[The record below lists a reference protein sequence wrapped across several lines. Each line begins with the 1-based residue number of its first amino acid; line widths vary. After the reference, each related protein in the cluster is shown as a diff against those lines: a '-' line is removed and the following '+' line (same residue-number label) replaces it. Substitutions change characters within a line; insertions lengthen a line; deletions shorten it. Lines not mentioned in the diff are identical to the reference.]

1 VSEPKSPAYGWHGDL
16 LDLDAY
22 LARIGLAGGL
32 APTLPTLR
40 ALVRAHVLTIPFE
53 NLEIVLGRPVLLGVE
68 DLQNKLVRS
77 PRGGYCYEHVSLFAA
92 VLERLGFQ
100 ATGLAARVQVGA
112 GVLRPATHALLRVR
126 VPGSEREWICD
137 VGFGEGQLEPVE
149 LADGAEATGEKWA
162 FRLERLERDGAGRWL
177 LRALRPGGP
186 ADMHAFTLD
195 RRYAID
201 YLVLNH
207 YISTH
212 PRSPFVGRLVV
223 QGVRPEVR
231 HVLHDTALTSSRT
244 DGAVETVRLE
254 PGEVPKTLE
263 EVFGIVLDAE
273 DTARLVARLESGP
286 S

>member
-1 VSEPKSPAYGWHGDL
+1 MGVSETKNPAYGWQGDL

-22 LARIGLAGGL
+22 LARVGVEGDLPP
-32 APTLPTLR
+32 APATLR
-40 ALVRAHVLTIPFE
+40 KLVRAHVLSIPFE
-53 NLEIVLGRPVLLGVE
+53 NLEVVLGRPVLLGVE

-77 PRGGYCYEHVSLFAA
+77 PRGGYCYEHASLFAA

-100 ATGLAARVQVGA
+100 VTGLTARVQVGS

-126 VPGSEREWICD
+126 TPGSEREWICD
-137 VGFGEGQLEPVE
+137 VGFGEGQLAPVE
-149 LADGAEATGEKWA
+149 LADGAETTGETWA
-162 FRLERLERDGAGRWL
+162 FRLERHGPEGWL
-177 LRALRPGGP
+177 LRALRPGGT

-201 YLVLNH
+201 YFVLNH

-223 QGVRPEVR
+223 QGVRPGVR
-231 HVLHDTALTSSRT
+231 HVLHDTTLTASRT

-263 EVFGIVLDAE
+263 EVFGIVLDAQ
-273 DTARLVARLESGP
+273 DTARLVARLES